1 MSFSTYFSEQAR
13 KPSGLFGRI
22 VMPIVFDRGNAFLN
36 GFVVALMAIQ
46 PDDRVLEI
54 GCGTGKLIKI
64 MAKKIDK
71 GVIEGIDFSP
81 TMVKIAQRRNKKSIA
96 KGIVKI
102 VEDNFDDVSYAKE
115 NFTKACSVNTLYFWS
130 NPEGTVKKV
139 FEVLEPGA
147 QFVVAFEDISQL
159 EQRKLSGDVFQLYTV
174 SAVKKLLT
182 NVGFLKGVR
191 IETRKK
197 RKLSFHC
204 AVAIK

>member
-1 MSFSTYFSEQAR
+1 
-13 KPSGLFGRI
+13 
-22 VMPIVFDRGNAFLN
+22 MPIVFDRGNAFLN
-36 GFVVALMAIQ
+36 GFVNVLMAIQ

-71 GVIEGIDFSP
+71 GMIEGIDFSP
-81 TMVKIAQRRNKKSIA
+81 TMVKIAQRRNKKSMA

-102 VEDNFDDVSYAKE
+102 VEDNFEDITYAKE
-115 NFTKACSVNTLYFWS
+115 NFTKACSVNILYFWN
-130 NPEGTVKKV
+130 NPESTVKKV
-139 FEVLEPGA
+139 FEVLKPGA
-147 QFVVAFEDISQL
+147 QFVVAFEDINQL
-159 EQRKLSGDVFQLYTV
+159 KQRKLSDDVFQLYTV

-182 NVGFLKGVR
+182 NAGFLNGVR